1 MPKMLAE
8 TVKEWNNFIFNF
20 IAVTTL
26 EFQVNPNVCFF
37 IRLTFK
43 CCMKLLLILVFSY
56 SLWFII

>member
-8 TVKEWNNFIFNF
+8 TVKEWNNFISNF

-37 IRLTFK
+37 IRLSFK
-43 CCMKLLLILVFSY
+43 CCMKLINSGD
-56 SLWFII
+56 